1 MTQRAV
7 PPPADLPESTLG
19 ELHALYRADAVSEP
33 SAVLDHSILAAARA
47 DLRATSASSGS
58 VPRPWWKAWLR
69 PASVMAVAV
78 LGLSLTWQVVD
89 QQERDRRQ
97 EIGSARDQPDA
108 AAPADQGAAAQ
119 PPAAAAPA
127 DKALA
132 PAAGAAA
139 PADLP
144 ARVQAQAAKPAVAA
158 EPRAFPAQEEAAKS
172 KAGAASGSVRR
183 ETLTRETPAPS
194 APAMP
199 AEKKNLRSDEGDARA
214 KTDRSEAANT
224 ASGGASGKLEARRR
238 ADGSAAEADAL
249 GKSADEVATPQA
261 WLKQIRDLRTAGR
274 EAEAAQSLARFRVR
288 YPDFVLPDDLNV
300 LK

>member
-7 PPPADLPESTLG
+7 PPPADLPESTVS

-47 DLRATSASSGS
+47 DLRAASASSAS

-78 LGLSLTWQVVD
+78 LGLSLTWQVID

-97 EIGSARDQPDA
+97 EIGSVHDQPDA
-108 AAPADQGAAAQ
+108 AAPADQGAVAQ

-132 PAAGAAA
+132 PAARAAA

-172 KAGAASGSVRR
+172 KAGAASGSV
-183 ETLTRETPAPS
+183 TRETPAPS

-199 AEKKNLRSDEGDARA
+199 AEKKNLRSDEGDARE

-288 YPDFVLPDDLNV
+288 YPDFVLPDDLKP